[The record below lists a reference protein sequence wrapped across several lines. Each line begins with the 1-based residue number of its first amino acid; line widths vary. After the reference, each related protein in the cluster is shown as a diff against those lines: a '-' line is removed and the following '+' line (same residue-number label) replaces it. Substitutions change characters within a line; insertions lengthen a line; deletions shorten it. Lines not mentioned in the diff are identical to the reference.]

1 LKNDFVVVSNV
12 QKFLSGFERVES
24 RAAVEKCFMVV
35 EGDPGR
41 GKTSTAE
48 WFAIQNDLPIIRAK
62 REWSSRWMLEDLLD
76 CLGSEP
82 DRTFKEMY
90 RQAVRVLAGRAA
102 SALAA
107 GVPYAIVIDEADHIV
122 SSQKMMETLRDIT
135 DQVEVP
141 VILVGMGRLIKA
153 LTRYKQISSRVSAE
167 VTFEELNPDD
177 TRRLIA
183 GRCEIAVADDL
194 SMHLHKASRGYARE
208 VLEGIGS
215 IERVGRRLGRA
226 ISLADMDGQV
236 LLTDRVTGKTVTV
249 RAE

>member
-1 LKNDFVVVSNV
+1 MKNDFVTTSNV
-12 QKFLSGFERVES
+12 LKFLAGYERVEG
-24 RAAVEKCFMVV
+24 RAAIEKCFMTV

-62 REWSSRWMLEDLLD
+62 REWTSRWMLEDLLD
-76 CLGSEP
+76 CIGSEP

-90 RQAVRVLAGRAA
+90 RQAVRVLAGRCE
-102 SALAA
+102 SARAA

-122 SSQKMMETLRDIT
+122 TSQKMMETLRDIT

-141 VILVGMGRLIKA
+141 VILVGMGRLHKA

-167 VTFEELNPDD
+167 VTFVALTPDD
-177 TRRLIA
+177 TRRLISS
-183 GRCEIAVADDL
+183 RCEAEVADDL
-194 SMHLHKASRGYARE
+194 AMYLHKAANGYARE

-215 IERVGRRLGRA
+215 IERVGRRLGRPVA
-226 ISLADMDGQV
+226 LADMEGMV
-236 LLTDRVTGKTVTV
+236 LLTDRATTKSVTV

>member
-1 LKNDFVVVSNV
+1 MKNDFVITSNV
-12 QKFLSGFERVES
+12 QKFLSGYERVES

-35 EGDPGR
+35 EGEPGR

-48 WFAIQNDLPIIRAK
+48 WFAIQNDLPIVRAK
-62 REWSSRWMLEDLLD
+62 REWNSRWMLEDLLD
-76 CLGSEP
+76 GLGSEP
-82 DRTFKEMY
+82 DRTFKDMY
-90 RQAVRVLAGRAA
+90 RQAVRVLAGRSE
-102 SALAA
+102 SARAA
-107 GVPYAIVIDEADHIV
+107 GSPYAVVIDEADHIV
-122 SSQKMMETLRDIT
+122 GSPKMMETLRDLT

-167 VTFEELNPDD
+167 VTFDALIPDD

-183 GRCEIAVADDL
+183 GRSEIEVADDVCL
-194 SMHLHKASRGYARE
+194 YLHKASNGYARE

-226 ISLADMDGQV
+226 VTLADMEGQI
-236 LLTDRVTGKTVTV
+236 LLTDRVTGKSLMV
-249 RAE
+249 RAD

>member
-1 LKNDFVVVSNV
+1 MVTSNV
-12 QKFLSGFERVES
+12 QKFLSGYERVES
-24 RAAVEKCFMVV
+24 RAAIEKCFMTV

-62 REWSSRWMLEDLLD
+62 REWTSRWMLEDLLD
-76 CLGSEP
+76 CIGSEP

-90 RQAVRVLAGRAA
+90 RQAVRVLAGRSE
-102 SALAA
+102 SARAA

-141 VILVGMGRLIKA
+141 VILVGMGRLNKA

-167 VTFEELNPDD
+167 VSFTALTQED

-183 GRCEIAVADDL
+183 ARCESEVADDL
-194 SMHLHKASRGYARE
+194 AAHLHKTSNGFARE

-215 IERVGRRLGRA
+215 IERVGRRLGRMVT
-226 ISLADMDGQV
+226 LADMEGQV
-236 LLTDRVTGKTVTV
+236 LLTDRVTGKSVTV
-249 RAE
+249 RAD

>member
-1 LKNDFVVVSNV
+1 MKNEFVVISNV
-12 QKFLSGFERVES
+12 QRFLSGYERVEK
-24 RAAVEKCFMVV
+24 RAAIEKCFMVV
-35 EGDPGR
+35 EGEPGR

-62 REWSSRWMLEDLLD
+62 REWNSRWMLEDILD

-90 RQAVRVLAGRAA
+90 RQAVRVLAGRAESARAA
-102 SALAA
+102 S
-107 GVPYAIVIDEADHIV
+107 VPYAVVIDEADHIV
-122 SSQKMMETLRDIT
+122 TSQKMMETLRDIT

-167 VTFEELNPDD
+167 VTFLGLTADD

-183 GRCEIAVADDL
+183 GRSEIEVADDL
-194 SMHLHKASRGYARE
+194 SIHLHKASNGYARE

-226 ISLADMDGQV
+226 VTLADMEGQV
-236 LLTDRVTGKTVTV
+236 LLTDRVTGKSVTV